1 MRRICTKL
9 VLVLLCSNVYG
20 GMKHIDNNLL
30 LCPSH
35 DRIHDLRSKL
45 LTYWNDETIQLFFTK
60 YIDYSL
66 RKKRRKKNMETK
78 KQNIIP
84 TWPAL
89 YSVSANFGLGRIGNQ
104 LCNIATAYGL
114 FKEYNVTT
122 YLSRHSYNLLKN
134 TFMLPN
140 VISRKGSEFYKQIK
154 LKHLDMNRL
163 SWVYIKNEELI
174 FKKEEIL
181 NIYKYSWFL
190 KLDPN
195 VCDFKGFLPF
205 LDDLRKSLLQF
216 DPHVLR
222 DAKEVIKN
230 VRLGS
235 GNKNIVVISIH
246 IRMTDMM
253 AHLEKTFGL
262 SPPSESYFTRAMMH
276 FEKKFGQDV
285 AFVAL
290 SDDVSKA
297 KQMLLTENNKRFDI
311 VFPDLKNKA
320 STSLALLSLVQGSI
334 ITFGTFGLW
343 GALLGG
349 NGCELIMPKDFVHTD
364 VGFHLSSSG
373 LKNIIY
379 T

>member
-1 MRRICTKL
+1 
-9 VLVLLCSNVYG
+9 VSLCSQVYG

-30 LCPSH
+30 LCPSQ

-66 RKKRRKKNMETK
+66 RKKRRKKNMGTK
-78 KQNIIP
+78 NQDIVP
-84 TWPAL
+84 TLPAL

-140 VISRKGSEFYKQIK
+140 VISRNGSEFYKQIK

-163 SWVYIKNEELI
+163 SWVYIKNGDLI
-174 FKKEEIL
+174 FKREGIL

-216 DPHVLR
+216 DPYLR
-222 DAKEVIKN
+222 HQN
-230 VRLGS
+230 H
-235 GNKNIVVISIH
+235 IS
-246 IRMTDMM
+246 R
-253 AHLEKTFGL
+253 E
-262 SPPSESYFTRAMMH
+262 
-276 FEKKFGQDV
+276 Q
-285 AFVAL
+285 
-290 SDDVSKA
+290 
-297 KQMLLTENNKRFDI
+297 
-311 VFPDLKNKA
+311 
-320 STSLALLSLVQGSI
+320 
-334 ITFGTFGLW
+334 
-343 GALLGG
+343 
-349 NGCELIMPKDFVHTD
+349 
-364 VGFHLSSSG
+364 
-373 LKNIIY
+373 
-379 T
+379 

>member
-1 MRRICTKL
+1 MSRICTKL
-9 VLVLLCSNVYG
+9 VLALVCSKVYG
-20 GMKHIDNNLL
+20 GTKHIDNNLL
-30 LCPSH
+30 LCPSEDH
-35 DRIHDLRSKL
+35 IHDLRSKL
-45 LTYWNDETIQLFFTK
+45 LAYWNDETIQLFFTK
-60 YIDYSL
+60 YVDYSL

-78 KQNIIP
+78 KQHITP
-84 TWPAL
+84 RLPVL

-122 YLSRHSYNLLKN
+122 YLSHHSYKLLKN

-140 VISRKGSEFYKQIK
+140 VISRNGSEFYKQIK
-154 LKHLDMNRL
+154 LKQLDLNRL
-163 SWVYIKNEELI
+163 SWVYIKNGDLVL
-174 FKKEEIL
+174 KREEIL

-216 DPHVLR
+216 NPHVLR
-222 DAKEVIKN
+222 DAKEVIEN

-235 GNKNIVVISIH
+235 GNRNIVVISIH

-262 SPPSESYFTRAMMH
+262 SPPSELYFTRAMRH
-276 FEKKFGQDV
+276 FEKKFGRNL

-297 KQMLLTENNKRFDI
+297 KQMLFTENNKRFNI

-320 STSLALLSLVQGSI
+320 STSLALLALVQGSI

-349 NGCELIMPKDFVHTD
+349 IDRELIMPKDFIHTD

-379 T
+379 A

>member
-1 MRRICTKL
+1 MSRICTKL
-9 VLVLLCSNVYG
+9 VLVSLCSQVYG

-30 LCPSH
+30 LCPSK

-66 RKKRRKKNMETK
+66 RKKRRKKNMGTK
-78 KQNIIP
+78 KQNFIP

-122 YLSRHSYNLLKN
+122 YLSHHSYNLLKN

-163 SWVYIKNEELI
+163 SWVYIKNGDLI
-174 FKKEEIL
+174 FKREEIL

-216 DPHVLR
+216 NPHVLR
-222 DAKEVIKN
+222 DANEVIKN

-276 FEKKFGQDV
+276 FEKKFGRNL

-297 KQMLLTENNKRFDI
+297 KHMLLTENNKRFNI

-349 NGCELIMPKDFVHTD
+349 NDCELIMPKDFVHTD

-373 LKNIIY
+373 LKNMIY